1 MYLCWL
7 KILLFESAQNSFLS
21 LHRIASGVSRDCLS
35 LLSCCI
41 CFWLSRCQDD
51 IYPLPCCC
59 MRYSPAYGVYDCL
72 IAWIS
77 CVASYVCLLLSCLS
91 TIHAARLYPVLN
103 LINCCLASIRT
114 CSSFSMLYGHIRRQ
128 TLRLLAYAWMS
139 TYCFCAW
146 ICLNVMS
153 NYCCLQKHWA
163 HRILKYIICLI
174 NTVSSWIFLL
184 VHLLHLSD
192 ECSVLISSR

>member
-1 MYLCWL
+1 MLHLLLIISLPRWYL
-7 KILLFESAQNSFLS
+7 SP
-21 LHRIASGVSRDCLS
+21 S
-35 LLSCCI
+35 LLLHALFSCIRCI
-41 CFWLSRCQDD
+41 RLPHSLNMLCCFLR
-51 IYPLPCCC
+51 LPAVF
-59 MRYSPAYGVYDCL
+59 MHFDY
-72 IAWIS
+72 
-77 CVASYVCLLLSCLS
+77 SCLS

-128 TLRLLAYAWMS
+128 TLHLLAYAWMS

-153 NYCCLQKHWA
+153 NYGCLQKHWA

-184 VHLLHLSD
+184 VHLHHLSLLSV